1 MAGYYRQSNINTLP
15 WYDDTIE
22 SKFDRV
28 MGSVEKKNGIVHVV
42 FYLKMKNNALTN
54 DTPFLQLPL
63 GWRPKF
69 GAYYHGIAYM
79 DMLNPSSAH
88 GFFMRVET
96 NGRVFVLISANSYAL
111 INFSYPVVDD

>member
-22 SKFDRV
+22 SKFDNV
-28 MGSVEKKNGIVHVV
+28 LGSVEKKNGIVHVV
-42 FYLKMKNNALTN
+42 FYFKMKGTTLSEV
-54 DTPFLQLPL
+54 PFLQLPA

-69 GAYYHGIAYM
+69 GAYYHGIAYI

-88 GFFMRVET
+88 GFYMRAET
-96 NGRVFVLISANSYAL
+96 NGKVFILIPANEYGL
-111 INFSYPVVDD
+111 INFSYPVADD